1 MTGKV
6 GKLGVIHPKA
16 IGGAKSYA
24 NQEVSQN
31 PLIAGRE
38 VLLR

>member
-6 GKLGVIHPKA
+6 GKLGVIHPKQLVEQ
-16 IGGAKSYA
+16 KSYA

-31 PLIAGRE
+31 PLTAGRE
-38 VLLR
+38 V